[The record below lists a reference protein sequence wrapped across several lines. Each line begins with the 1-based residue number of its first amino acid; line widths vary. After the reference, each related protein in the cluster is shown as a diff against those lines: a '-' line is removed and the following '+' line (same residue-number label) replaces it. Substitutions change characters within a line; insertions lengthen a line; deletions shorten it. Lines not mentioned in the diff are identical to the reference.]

1 MKYNSTILVLAYS
14 TLISAGPSTI
24 SGAEAVCGD
33 LGILQVPP
41 GNLPDGVEPSD
52 LRLCADR
59 PLVRNRTLD
68 PAKGASL
75 APLEEGDIPDT
86 TPTGASRLFQKRRCY
101 YGAPYG
107 CSDKYCWKSCGAKG
121 SGKWCWTATAGGVG
135 PWARC
140 KSWEGCGTNG
150 LQYGCGKN
158 CVLPGVCG
166 CSC

>member
-1 MKYNSTILVLAYS
+1 MKYNSAILVLAYS
-14 TLISAGPSTI
+14 TLISAGTSTI
-24 SGAEAVCGD
+24 LGAEAVCGD
-33 LGILQVPP
+33 LGILQITP

-52 LRLCADR
+52 LRLC
-59 PLVRNRTLD
+59 
-68 PAKGASL
+68 
-75 APLEEGDIPDT
+75 E
-86 TPTGASRLFQKRRCY
+86 
-101 YGAPYG
+101 
-107 CSDKYCWKSCGAKG
+107 KG

-140 KSWEGCGTNG
+140 KKWEDCGTNG